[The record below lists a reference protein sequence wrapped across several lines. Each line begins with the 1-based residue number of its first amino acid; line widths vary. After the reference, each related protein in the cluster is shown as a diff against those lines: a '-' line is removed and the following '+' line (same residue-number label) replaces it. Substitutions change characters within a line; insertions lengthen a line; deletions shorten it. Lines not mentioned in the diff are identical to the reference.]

1 MFSTT
6 DHEQQPTPRKWT
18 FCETYTSQK
27 QNFEFMDHPIWL
39 ESKYF
44 GQAADAGYQNL
55 LIFTHQKRHNN
66 LPHSQFYVIVP
77 FYSSSLS
84 KEI

>member
-1 MFSTT
+1 
-6 DHEQQPTPRKWT
+6 
-18 FCETYTSQK
+18 
-27 QNFEFMDHPIWL
+27 MDHPIWL

-66 LPHSQFYVIVP
+66 LPHPQFYVIVP
-77 FYSSSLS
+77 FYSFSLS
-84 KEI
+84 EEV